1 MPHTFPPDSVGL
13 VAPQT
18 ARFAEPLALDC
29 GRSLAEYEM
38 VYETYGT
45 PNADGSNAVLI
56 CHALSGDHHVAGYHA
71 VSYTHLPEAA
81 WRVAA
86 DALRSRGQNSPF
98 LGWELLG
105 QVTHTLLEGRIVYE
119 REDIEPS

>member
-1 MPHTFPPDSVGL
+1 MLERLTLRTGAHPRAGRRAIWGSG
-13 VAPQT
+13 AP
-18 ARFAEPLALDC
+18 
-29 GRSLAEYEM
+29 
-38 VYETYGT
+38 
-45 PNADGSNAVLI
+45 ADV
-56 CHALSGDHHVAGYHA
+56 CVFD
-71 VSYTHLPEAA
+71 PEAA